1 MKSFFITLVVMSS
14 MLSGFAESQ
23 VVYFPANFKVPAEVQ
38 VFIDRVVKESCKD
51 AVREADS
58 IKLVNFEIDYDE
70 YDQGKVD
77 TYYRISLDVRYLTN
91 DDDSDSIDLIV
102 EDYDINNP
110 QFPRLYLEGLKST
123 GGVCRD

>member
-1 MKSFFITLVVMSS
+1 MKKLLLTVVVLAS
-14 MLSGFAESQ
+14 MLKGYAESQ
-23 VVYFPANFKVPAEVQ
+23 VVYFPAHFKVPTEVK
-38 VFIDRVVKESCKD
+38 VFVDRIIKKACKD
-51 AVREADS
+51 AISRSD
-58 IKLVNFEIDYDE
+58 IIRLVHFEVEYDE

-77 TYYRISLDVRYLTN
+77 TYYKISLDVDYNTN

-110 QFPRLYLEGLKST
+110 QFPRFYLEGLKST

>member
-1 MKSFFITLVVMSS
+1 MKKLLLTALVLAS
-14 MLSGFAESQ
+14 MMKGHTESQ

-38 VFIDRVVKESCKD
+38 VSVNKIILKACKN
-51 AVREADS
+51 AVTRADL
-58 IKLVNFEIDYDE
+58 IRLVNFEVEYDE

-77 TYYRISLDVRYLTN
+77 TYYKIALDVEYNTN

-110 QFPRLYLEGLKST
+110 QFPRFYLEGLKST